1 MNRFVRGIATTAAR
15 LRTVK
20 DSKMPGLFYHQQQP
34 QRWAVSLL
42 EKLPENSPK
51 KLICGYVNA
60 DKPVSSDLYKSL
72 EQNDEFIELLQSV
85 VQSNFA
91 NDQHVIQDAFFRGE
105 GWIPVMDER
114 APQTLGRA
122 GDPDDYLGMV
132 LVEEGGKLN
141 PSTYERTP
149 TYRLATRDN
158 GFMKLS
164 PALDK
169 ALREALKVE
178 TR

>member
-1 MNRFVRGIATTAAR
+1 MNRFTRWITTTVAR
-15 LRTVK
+15 LKTVK
-20 DSKMPGLFYHQQQP
+20 DSKMSGVFYHQQQP
-34 QRWAVSLL
+34 ERWAVSLL
-42 EKLPENSPK
+42 DKLPENAPK
-51 KLICGYVNA
+51 KLVCGYVNTA
-60 DKPVSSDLYKSL
+60 SPVSTELYKSL
-72 EQNDEFIELLQSV
+72 EQNDEFIDLLQSV
-85 VQSNFA
+85 VQNNFTK
-91 NDQHVIQDAFFRGE
+91 DQHVIANL
-105 GWIPVMDER
+105 DER

-132 LVEEGGKLN
+132 LVEGGGKIN
-141 PSTYERTP
+141 ASTYERTP

-178 TR
+178 TK